1 VSSPYPI
8 DDSYDDVAPPPAP
21 RPSVVPPPLVLPAGI
36 VEQTRTQETTY
47 RLERAL
53 LGAVLTVGLLP
64 KQPPRPEDFASE
76 AHRVTWAAVLSV
88 AARGD
93 APEILPVTWELDK
106 AGQLE
111 RAGGQGY
118 LAAHLDS
125 TDCSDLAQYG
135 RLVKEAAQLR
145 KMNRLKA

>member
-1 VSSPYPI
+1 MSAPYPI
-8 DDSYDDVAPPPAP
+8 DDSYDDVAPAP
-21 RPSVVPPPLVLPAGI
+21 RPSIVPPPLTDPADGSI
-36 VEQTRTQETTY
+36 TN

-64 KQPPRPEDFASE
+64 KQPPRPEDFSRE
-76 AHRVTWAAVLSV
+76 EHRLTWAAVLAV

-93 APEILPVTWELDK
+93 APEVLPVTWELDK

-111 RAGGQGY
+111 RAGGAGY
-118 LAAHLDS
+118 LASHLDS
-125 TDCSDLAQYG
+125 TDCSDLAAYG
-135 RLVKEAAQLR
+135 RLVKEAALLR

>member
-1 VSSPYPI
+1 MRAKPYPI
-8 DDSYDDVAPPPAP
+8 DDSYDDVVPRPEP
-21 RPSVVPPPLVLPAGI
+21 RPSVVPPLLRLPPDDPA
-36 VEQTRTQETTY
+36 RLAETTA
-47 RLERAL
+47 RIESAL

-64 KQPPRPEDFASE
+64 KQPPRPEDFSRFE
-76 AHRVTWAAVLSV
+76 YQTTWAAVLAV
-88 AARGD
+88 ASRGD

-111 RAGGQGY
+111 RAGGAAY

-125 TDCSDLAQYG
+125 TDCSDLAAYA
-135 RLVKEAAQLR
+135 RMVKEASLLR